1 MPSRFKAQADRSADH
16 RFVLT
21 LSAVS
26 AGSRPL
32 WLGRAGLAGLLL
44 SLCAG
49 CSLTAPLIAEPAASV
64 QKAERLPVPAPVPLL
79 DATPAVT
86 AVLAYADRVRGL
98 QGPELLQEIAALG
111 EPAAAADQVR
121 LAIALSQTHQLYD
134 LVNAQQRLQRV
145 LSSDSDDARPL
156 QTLARLLAA
165 RYGEQRRVEDL
176 LERQNQQLRELQR
189 RFEQTRDQLEALKAI
204 ERSLNNRAADA
215 PPPFAPARR
224 ARNSG
229 L

>member
-1 MPSRFKAQADRSADH
+1 MLSPLKTALTARPS
-16 RFVLT
+16 VLRR
-21 LSAVS
+21 V
-26 AGSRPL
+26 G
-32 WLGRAGLAGLLL
+32 LGGLLL

-49 CSLTAPLIAEPAASV
+49 CSLTAPLIAEPAASLRT
-64 QKAERLPVPAPVPLL
+64 AVPAPAHRAGAASADSAAV
-79 DATPAVT
+79 AVT

-98 QGPELLQEIAALG
+98 PGPELLQEIAGLG
-111 EPAAAADQVR
+111 EPAAAVDQVR

-165 RYGEQRRVEDL
+165 RYVEQRRVEDL
-176 LERQNQQLRELQR
+176 LDRQNQQLRELQR

-204 ERSLNNRAADA
+204 ERSLNNRPAEA
-215 PPPFAPARR
+215 PALSTPARR